1 MRTFPKN
8 THSSPPG
15 RAGTANLCLL
25 ERIHTWEQRR
35 WEGKQDGLEE
45 TVQRSIRRE
54 TGTGRKVSH
63 HGETKHKPKKWG
75 CRKSRNRRAKKE
87 DSLLG

>member
-1 MRTFPKN
+1 MFAGKDL
-8 THSSPPG
+8 HLGAEEMG
-15 RAGTANLCLL
+15 R
-25 ERIHTWEQRR
+25 E
-35 WEGKQDGLEE
+35 KQDGLEE